1 MSIGTLG
8 ASLLGKLSAGKGTIE
23 TSQARPAK
31 LAEQNTI
38 RAAES
43 TTRAGQDFQ
52 FCLILSKILKCRSFI
67 KNEPKFNGA
76 F

>member
-23 TSQARPAK
+23 TSQAGPAK
-31 LAEQNTI
+31 MAEQNTI

-43 TTRAGQDFQ
+43 TT
-52 FCLILSKILKCRSFI
+52 ISKILKCRSFI